1 MKSIK
6 LMTVPVVAL
15 CAVGTMG
22 CSFAKRSPEMYREDT
37 RALLETKSGELQACY
52 DSYLKSDKSASG
64 NVTVFFVVQKETGK
78 ITRAEVKDANAPQAL
93 QDCVTSSLVG
103 LTLDPP
109 DADDGHATFTYE
121 FHVQEAATSKVEP
134 KESGFTAG

>member
-1 MKSIK
+1 MMNTINK
-6 LMTVPVVAL
+6 LLSLSVVAA
-15 CAVGTMG
+15 CAAGAMG

-37 RALLETKSGELQACY
+37 RALLETKGGELKACY
-52 DSYLKSDKSASG
+52 DSYLKSDKAAAGS
-64 NVTVFFVVQKETGK
+64 VTVFFVVQKETGK
-78 ITRAEVKDANAPQAL
+78 VTKAEVKDANAPQAL

-103 LTLDPP
+103 LSLDPP

-121 FHVQEAATSKVEP
+121 FQVKPAATSM

>member
-1 MKSIK
+1 
-6 LMTVPVVAL
+6 MTTTNKWIGAL
-15 CAVGTMG
+15 IVGACAVGSMG

-37 RALLETKSGELQACY
+37 RALLETKSGELKACY

-64 NVTVFFVVQKETGK
+64 SVTVFFVVQKETGK
-78 ITRAEVKDANAPQAL
+78 VTKAEVQDASAPQAL
-93 QDCVTSSLVG
+93 QDCVTNSLIG

-121 FHVQEAATSKVEP
+121 FQVKPQKTSKN
-134 KESGFTAG
+134 ESGFNAG